1 MDFFRLATV
10 PLLGQ
15 VGSRLRVSDR
25 VTGEK
30 FVKSGMSFIVWV
42 PPCPLLGRGRE
53 YVLVISCC
61 SCVSMDHSV
70 LWFVC
75 NRLIRGQ
82 IQVSSELPNRRVNC
96 VFAIYVLRRQFL
108 VSVFLGNNF
117 CLAVLNS

>member
-53 YVLVISCC
+53 YVLVIVLFVCQ
-61 SCVSMDHSV
+61 VWIIV

-75 NRLIRGQ
+75 KRLVRGQ
-82 IQVSSELPNRRVNC
+82 TQVPSELPNRRVNC
-96 VFAIYVLRRQFL
+96 IFAIYVLRRQFL